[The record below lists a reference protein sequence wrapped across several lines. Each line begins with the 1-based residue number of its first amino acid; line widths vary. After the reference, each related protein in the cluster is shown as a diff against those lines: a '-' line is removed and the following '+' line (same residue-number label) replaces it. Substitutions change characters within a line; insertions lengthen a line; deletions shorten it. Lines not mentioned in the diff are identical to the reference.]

1 MMNPLRTGSLRI
13 LAGLSLA
20 GSLAATVVAQAP
32 PTPPAPPAKPS
43 APPVVSPTTP
53 PPAAKGTGKTDSP
66 NLSTRNSR
74 RNDLSP
80 VQTAPANEVVN
91 LNPQSP
97 DISTT
102 RPAGAPGAQAQSK
115 SQLRFDPPE
124 LDFGDMTADVAM
136 TKTIKLCNDG
146 NAPITVTKAI
156 PGCGC
161 TTPSWPKDPIQPGE
175 CGEAEITLRPGSK
188 QGIELHKQVTFQ
200 LDGYAPAVLVMK
212 GKVAEYVKVLP
223 DLIEAPAP
231 DATEADAAK
240 MGVIKLN
247 AVDGTPFKVLSVNPP
262 IVKDLGDAATLDHEL
277 KIDWVTWKDSG
288 RSPKVAIVTD
298 HPKAPSLTV
307 MVKRS
312 IKDVQGEA
320 PTPPPVAKPQP
331 ANPLIA
337 AVRAN
342 DENALKLQLAGGADV
357 NAADAVGGG
366 RTALHWAVKD
376 GRKNLVSLLLDG
388 KANLEATD
396 RVGKTPLSV
405 ACEGKDLAMVTLLV
419 EKGANVNSRDM
430 IGGSPLLWA
439 AGLGTPE
446 IVGFLISKGADVNV
460 VDVNGL
466 TPLLWASGIGSPGT
480 VDALLKAG
488 AKVNVA
494 DTITGDTA
502 LMRAARTGKPET
514 VALLIKAGAD
524 VNGKNRVGMTPF
536 MLAAGFGSLDKVQM
550 LKDSKAD
557 LAATDVKG
565 WSALDH
571 ARNRVDSEK
580 DKVVAFL
587 EPIVPASTA
596 KAPPQ
601 VAPPATT
608 PTAPPAAKP

>member
-1 MMNPLRTGSLRI
+1 MLPMMNSFRPGSLRT
-13 LAGLSLA
+13 
-20 GSLAATVVAQAP
+20 LAATVALASLAAP
-32 PTPPAPPAKPS
+32 ALGQE
-43 APPVVSPTTP
+43 SPTKPTSP
-53 PPAAKGTGKTDSP
+53 PPAVGPTAAPTGKSPAQTGNP

-80 VQTAPANEVVN
+80 TQSAPTNEVVN
-91 LNPQSP
+91 PNAQPPARTP
-97 DISTT
+97 DISAS
-102 RPAGAPGAQAQSK
+102 RPGSPTAQAASK
-115 SQLRFDPPE
+115 SQLRFDPAE

-136 TKTIKLCNDG
+136 TKIVKICNDG
-146 NAPITVTKAI
+146 PTPITVTKAI

-161 TTPSWPKDPIQPGE
+161 TTPSWPKDPIQPGQ

-188 QGIELHKQVTFQ
+188 QGIDLRKQVTFQ
-200 LDGYAPAVLVMK
+200 LDGYAPAVLVLK
-212 GKVAEYVKVLP
+212 GTVAEYVKVMP

-231 DATEADAAK
+231 DATEDEAAK

-247 AVDGTPFKVLSVNPP
+247 AVDGTAFKILSVNPP
-262 IVKDLGDAATLDHEL
+262 IVKDLGSDAKLEHEL
-277 KIDWVTWKDSG
+277 KIDWITWKDSG
-288 RSPKVAIVTD
+288 RSPKLAITTD

-312 IKDVQGEA
+312 IKDASGQPPV
-320 PTPPPVAKPQP
+320 PPPVAKPQP
-331 ANPLIA
+331 ANPLIG

-342 DENALKLQLAGGADV
+342 DENALKLQIAGGADV
-357 NAADAVGGG
+357 NASDAVGGG

-376 GRKNLVSLLLDG
+376 GRKNLATMLIDG

-405 ACEGKDLAMVTLLV
+405 ACEGKDVEMVKLLV
-419 EKGANVNSRDM
+419 ERGANVNSRDM

-439 AGLGTPE
+439 SGLGTPD
-446 IVGFLISKGADVNV
+446 IVAFLISKGADVNV

-514 VALLIKAGAD
+514 VSLLIKAGAD

-536 MLAAGFGSLDKVQM
+536 MLAAGFGSLDKVEM
-550 LKDSKAD
+550 LKAAKAD

-565 WSALDH
+565 WNALDH

-580 DKVVAFL
+580 DKVVAYL

-601 VAPPATT
+601 VTPVAPASG
-608 PTAPPAAKP
+608 KP

>member
-1 MMNPLRTGSLRI
+1 MTNSFRAGSLRT
-13 LAGLSLA
+13 LAAAMTLA
-20 GSLAATVVAQAP
+20 SLAAPALAQDP
-32 PTPPAPPAKPS
+32 PTRPS
-43 APPVVSPTTP
+43 APPPAVAPT
-53 PPAAKGTGKTDSP
+53 AAPTGKGSTQTGNP

-80 VQTAPANEVVN
+80 TQTAPTNEVVS
-91 LNPQSP
+91 PTAPPPAPPVQTP
-97 DISTT
+97 DISAS
-102 RPAGAPGAQAQSK
+102 RPGSPTAQAAAR

-136 TKTIKLCNDG
+136 TKIVKICNDG
-146 NAPITVTKAI
+146 TTPITVIKAI

-161 TTPSWPKDPIQPGE
+161 TTPSWPKDPIQPGQ

-188 QGIELHKQVTFQ
+188 QGIDLRKQVTFQ
-200 LDGYAPAVLVMK
+200 LDGYAPAVLVLK
-212 GKVAEYVKVLP
+212 GKVAEYVKVMP
-223 DLIEAPAP
+223 DLVEAPAP
-231 DATEADAAK
+231 DATEEEAAK

-247 AVDGTPFKVLSVNPP
+247 AVDGTAFRILSVNPP
-262 IVKDLGDAATLDHEL
+262 IVKDLGSDAKLDHEL
-277 KIDWVTWKDSG
+277 KIDWITWKDSG
-288 RSPKVAIVTD
+288 RSPKLAITTD

-312 IKDVQGEA
+312 IKDSTGQPPV
-320 PTPPPVAKPQP
+320 PPPVAKPQP

-342 DENALKLQLAGGADV
+342 DENALKLQIAGGADV
-357 NAADAVGGG
+357 NASDAVGGG

-376 GRKNLVSLLLDG
+376 GRKNLVTMLIDG

-405 ACEGKDLAMVTLLV
+405 ACEGKDVEMVKLLV
-419 EKGANVNSRDM
+419 ERGAKVNSRDM

-439 AGLGTPE
+439 SGLGTPDM
-446 IVGFLISKGADVNV
+446 VAFLISKGADVNV

-514 VALLIKAGAD
+514 VSLLLKAGAD

-536 MLAAGFGSLDKVQM
+536 MLAAGFGSLDKVEM
-550 LKDSKAD
+550 LKASNAD

-565 WSALDH
+565 WNALDH

-580 DKVVAFL
+580 DKVVTYL

-601 VAPPATT
+601 VTPVAPASGT
-608 PTAPPAAKP
+608 P